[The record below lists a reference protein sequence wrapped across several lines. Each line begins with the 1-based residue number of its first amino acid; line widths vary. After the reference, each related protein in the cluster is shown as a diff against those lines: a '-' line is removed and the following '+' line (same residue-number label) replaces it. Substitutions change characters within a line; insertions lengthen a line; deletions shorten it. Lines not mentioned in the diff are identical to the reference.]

1 MRKFNRKK
9 DQIRDIVIDPNV
21 NQSADG
27 SCIIKLGNTHV
38 ICTASYES
46 DVPSWLK
53 QKDSGWLTAEYGM
66 LPGSTSTRNKR
77 EAVKGKQ
84 SGRTVEIQRLIGR
97 SLRTIINLKK
107 LNGGQFILDCDV
119 IQADGGTRTASIS
132 GAFVALSLAVKKLLD
147 KKVLTENPIIDSIS
161 AISCGILDNEVY
173 VDLDYSEDSVADVD
187 ANIILTKNSG
197 ISEVQASGEGS
208 TFNFDQLSQMI
219 EMTENAAK
227 LIFEIQEKAIH

>member
-9 DQIRDIVIDPNV
+9 DQIRDMVIDPDV
-21 NQSADG
+21 NKNADG

-46 DVPSWLK
+46 DVPAWLK
-53 QKDSGWLTAEYGM
+53 QKNSGWLTAEYGM

-173 VDLDYSEDSVADVD
+173 VDLDYSEDSIADVD

-208 TFNFDQLSQMI
+208 TFNFNQLSQMI

-227 LIFEIQEKAIH
+227 LIFEIQEKAIN

>member
-9 DQIRDIVIDPNV
+9 DQIRDIIIDPNV
-21 NQSADG
+21 NQNADG
-27 SCIIKLGNTHV
+27 SCIIRLGNTHV

-46 DVPSWLK
+46 DVPIWLK
-53 QKDSGWLTAEYGM
+53 HKNSGWLTAEYGM

-84 SGRTVEIQRLIGR
+84 SGRTIEIQRLIGR

-119 IQADGGTRTASIS
+119 LQADGGTRTASIS

-147 KKVLTENPIIDSIS
+147 KKVLTENPINDSIS
-161 AISCGILDNEVY
+161 AISCGILDNETY
-173 VDLDYSEDSVADVD
+173 VDLDYSEDSIADVD

-197 ISEVQASGEGS
+197 ISEVQVSGEKS
-208 TFNFDQLSQMI
+208 TFNFNQLSQMI
-219 EMTENAAK
+219 KMSESASK
-227 LIFEIQEKAIH
+227 LIFENQEKAIR

>member
-9 DQIRDIVIDPNV
+9 DQIRDMVIDPNV
-21 NQSADG
+21 NKNADG

-46 DVPSWLK
+46 DVPAWLK
-53 QKDSGWLTAEYGM
+53 QKNSGWLTAEYGM

-208 TFNFDQLSQMI
+208 TFNFNQLSQMI

>member
-21 NQSADG
+21 NQNADG

-46 DVPSWLK
+46 DVPAWLR

-132 GAFVALSLAVKKLLD
+132 GAFVALSLAVRNLLD
-147 KKVLTENPIIDSIS
+147 KKVLAENPIIDSIS

-208 TFNFDQLSQMI
+208 TFNFNQLSQMI
-219 EMTENAAK
+219 EMSENAAK
-227 LIFEIQEKAIH
+227 LIFEIQEKAVH

>member
-9 DQIRDIVIDPNV
+9 DQIRDMVIDPNV

-208 TFNFDQLSQMI
+208 TFNFNQLSQMI
-219 EMTENAAK
+219 EMSENAAK
-227 LIFEIQEKAIH
+227 LIFEVQEKAIH

>member
-9 DQIRDIVIDPNV
+9 DQIRDMVIDPNV
-21 NQSADG
+21 NKNADG

-46 DVPSWLK
+46 DVPAWLK
-53 QKDSGWLTAEYGM
+53 QKNSGWLTAEYGM

-173 VDLDYSEDSVADVD
+173 VDLDYSEDSIADVD

-197 ISEVQASGEGS
+197 ISEVQASGEG
-208 TFNFDQLSQMI
+208 
-219 EMTENAAK
+219 K
-227 LIFEIQEKAIH
+227 HIQF

>member
-9 DQIRDIVIDPNV
+9 DQIRDMVIDPNV
-21 NQSADG
+21 NKNADG
-27 SCIIKLGNTHV
+27 SCIIKLGNTHI

-46 DVPSWLK
+46 DVPAWLK
-53 QKDSGWLTAEYGM
+53 QKNSGWLTAEYGM

-219 EMTENAAK
+219 EISENAAK

>member
-9 DQIRDIVIDPNV
+9 DQIRDIVIEPNV
-21 NQSADG
+21 NKNADG

-46 DVPSWLK
+46 DVPAWLK
-53 QKDSGWLTAEYGM
+53 QKNSGWLTAEYGM

-219 EMTENAAK
+219 EISENAAK
-227 LIFEIQEKAIH
+227 VIFEIQEKAIH

>member
-9 DQIRDIVIDPNV
+9 DQIRDMVIDPNV

-208 TFNFDQLSQMI
+208 TFNSNQLSQMI
-219 EMTENAAK
+219 EMSENAAK
-227 LIFEIQEKAIH
+227 LIFEVQEKAIH

>member
-1 MRKFNRKK
+1 M
-9 DQIRDIVIDPNV
+9 VIDPNV
-21 NQSADG
+21 NKNADG
-27 SCIIKLGNTHV
+27 SCIIKLGNTHI

-46 DVPSWLK
+46 DVPAWLK
-53 QKDSGWLTAEYGM
+53 QKNSGWLTAEYGM

-119 IQADGGTRTASIS
+119 IQVDGGTRTASIS

-147 KKVLTENPIIDSIS
+147 KSFNRNPIIDSIS

-173 VDLDYSEDSVADVD
+173 VDLDYSEDSIADVD
-187 ANIILTKNSG
+187 ANIILTKNS
-197 ISEVQASGEGS
+197 E
-208 TFNFDQLSQMI
+208 FLRFRL
-219 EMTENAAK
+219 
-227 LIFEIQEKAIH
+227 QEKEAHSILIN

>member
-1 MRKFNRKK
+1 M
-9 DQIRDIVIDPNV
+9 P
-21 NQSADG
+21 A
-27 SCIIKLGNTHV
+27 
-38 ICTASYES
+38 
-46 DVPSWLK
+46 WLK
-53 QKDSGWLTAEYGM
+53 QKNSGWLTAEYGM

>member
-9 DQIRDIVIDPNV
+9 DQIRDMVIDPDV
-21 NQSADG
+21 NKNADG

-46 DVPSWLK
+46 DVPAWLK
-53 QKDSGWLTAEYGM
+53 QKNSGWLTAEYGM

-173 VDLDYSEDSVADVD
+173 VDLDYSEDSIADVD

-219 EMTENAAK
+219 EISENAAK

>member
-9 DQIRDIVIDPNV
+9 DQIRDMVIDPNV
-21 NQSADG
+21 NKNADG
-27 SCIIKLGNTHV
+27 SCIIKLGNTHI

-46 DVPSWLK
+46 DVPAWLK
-53 QKDSGWLTAEYGM
+53 QKNSGWLTAEYGM
-66 LPGSTSTRNKR
+66 LPGSTATRNKR

-219 EMTENAAK
+219 EISENAAK

>member
-9 DQIRDIVIDPNV
+9 DQIRDMVIDPNV
-21 NQSADG
+21 NKNADG

-46 DVPSWLK
+46 DVPAWLK
-53 QKDSGWLTAEYGM
+53 QKNSGWLTAEYGM

-219 EMTENAAK
+219 EMTKNAAK

>member
-9 DQIRDIVIDPNV
+9 DQIRDMVIDPNV
-21 NQSADG
+21 NKNADG

-46 DVPSWLK
+46 DVPAWLK
-53 QKDSGWLTAEYGM
+53 QKNSGWLTAEYGM

>member
-9 DQIRDIVIDPNV
+9 DEIRDIVIDPNV
-21 NQSADG
+21 NKNADG
-27 SCIIKLGNTHV
+27 SCIIRLGNTHV

-46 DVPSWLK
+46 DVPVWLK
-53 QKDSGWLTAEYGM
+53 QKNSGWLTAEYGM

-97 SLRTIINLKK
+97 SLRTIVNLKK

-132 GAFVALSLAVKKLLD
+132 GAFVALSLAVKKLVD

-173 VDLDYSEDSVADVD
+173 IDLDYSEDSVADVD

-208 TFNFDQLSQMI
+208 TFNFNQLSQMI
-219 EMTENAAK
+219 EMSENAAK
-227 LIFEIQEKAIH
+227 LIFEIQKKAIH

>member
-9 DQIRDIVIDPNV
+9 DQIRDIVIDPDV
-21 NQSADG
+21 NQNADG
-27 SCIIKLGNTHV
+27 SCIIRIGNTHV

-46 DVPSWLK
+46 DVPLWLK
-53 QKDSGWLTAEYGM
+53 HKNSGWLTAEYGM

-77 EAVKGKQ
+77 EAAKGKQ

-132 GAFVALSLAVKKLLD
+132 GGFVALSLAVKKLLN
-147 KKVLTENPIIDSIS
+147 KKVLTENPIKDSIS
-161 AISCGILDNEVY
+161 AISCGILGDEVY
-173 VDLDYSEDSVADVD
+173 VDLDYSEDSIADVD

-197 ISEVQASGEGS
+197 ISEVQASGERS
-208 TFNFDQLSQMI
+208 TFNFNQLSQMI
-219 EMTENAAK
+219 KMSESAAK
-227 LIFEIQEKAIH
+227 LIFEIQEKAIR

>member
-1 MRKFNRKK
+1 MRKFKRKK
-9 DQIRDIVIDPNV
+9 DQIRDMVIDPNV
-21 NQSADG
+21 NKNADG

-46 DVPSWLK
+46 DVPAWLK
-53 QKDSGWLTAEYGM
+53 QTNSGWLTAEYGM

>member
-208 TFNFDQLSQMI
+208 TFNFNQLSQMI
-219 EMTENAAK
+219 EMSENAAK
-227 LIFEIQEKAIH
+227 LIFEVQEKAIH

>member
-9 DQIRDIVIDPNV
+9 DQIRDMVIDPNV
-21 NQSADG
+21 NKNADG
-27 SCIIKLGNTHV
+27 SCIIKLGNTQA
-38 ICTASYES
+38 ICTASYAS
-46 DVPSWLK
+46 DVPAWLK
-53 QKDSGWLTAEYGM
+53 QKNSGWLTAEYGM

>member
-9 DQIRDIVIDPNV
+9 DQIRDMVIDPDV
-21 NQSADG
+21 NKNADG

-38 ICTASYES
+38 ICTASYER
-46 DVPSWLK
+46 DVPAWLK
-53 QKDSGWLTAEYGM
+53 QKNSGWLTAEYGM

-173 VDLDYSEDSVADVD
+173 VDLDYSEDSIADVD

-208 TFNFDQLSQMI
+208 TFNFNQLSQMI

>member
-9 DQIRDIVIDPNV
+9 DQIRDMVIDPNV
-21 NQSADG
+21 NKNADG

-46 DVPSWLK
+46 DVPAWLK
-53 QKDSGWLTAEYGM
+53 QKNSGWLTAEYGM

-161 AISCGILDNEVY
+161 AISCGILDNEIY

>member
-9 DQIRDIVIDPNV
+9 DQIRDMVIDPDV
-21 NQSADG
+21 NKNADG

-46 DVPSWLK
+46 DVPAWLK
-53 QKDSGWLTAEYGM
+53 QKNSGWLTAEYGM

-173 VDLDYSEDSVADVD
+173 VDLDYSEDSIADVD

-208 TFNFDQLSQMI
+208 TFNFNQLSQMI
-219 EMTENAAK
+219 EMSENAAK
-227 LIFEIQEKAIH
+227 LIFEIQKKAIH

>member
-21 NQSADG
+21 NKNADG

-46 DVPSWLK
+46 DVPAWLK
-53 QKDSGWLTAEYGM
+53 QTNSGWLTAEYGM

>member
-9 DQIRDIVIDPNV
+9 DQIRDMVIDPNV
-21 NQSADG
+21 NKNADG

-46 DVPSWLK
+46 DVPAWLK
-53 QKDSGWLTAEYGM
+53 QTNSGWLTAEYGM

>member
-9 DQIRDIVIDPNV
+9 DQIRDMVIDPNV
-21 NQSADG
+21 NKNADG

-46 DVPSWLK
+46 DVPAWLK
-53 QKDSGWLTAEYGM
+53 QKNSGWLTAEYGM
-66 LPGSTSTRNKR
+66 LPGSTATRNKR

-219 EMTENAAK
+219 KISENAAK

>member
-9 DQIRDIVIDPNV
+9 DQIRDMVIDPNV
-21 NQSADG
+21 NKNADG

-46 DVPSWLK
+46 DVPAWLK
-53 QKDSGWLTAEYGM
+53 QKNSGWLTAEYGM

-161 AISCGILDNEVY
+161 AISCGILDNEIY

-219 EMTENAAK
+219 EMTKNAAK

>member
-9 DQIRDIVIDPNV
+9 DQIRDMVIDPNV
-21 NQSADG
+21 NKNADG
-27 SCIIKLGNTHV
+27 SCIIKLGNTHI

-46 DVPSWLK
+46 DVPAWLK
-53 QKDSGWLTAEYGM
+53 QKNSGWLTAEYGM
-66 LPGSTSTRNKR
+66 LPGSTATRNKR

-219 EMTENAAK
+219 KISENAAK

>member
-21 NQSADG
+21 NKNADG

-46 DVPSWLK
+46 DVPAWLK
-53 QKDSGWLTAEYGM
+53 QKNSGWLTAEYGM

-219 EMTENAAK
+219 EISENAAK

>member
-9 DQIRDIVIDPNV
+9 DQIRDIIIEPNV
-21 NQSADG
+21 NQNADG

-38 ICTASYES
+38 ICTASYEG
-46 DVPSWLK
+46 DVPIWLK
-53 QKDSGWLTAEYGM
+53 QKNSGWLTAEYGM

-208 TFNFDQLSQMI
+208 TFNFNQLSQMI

>member
-9 DQIRDIVIDPNV
+9 DQIRDIIIDPDV
-21 NQSADG
+21 NQNADG

-46 DVPSWLK
+46 DVPLWLK
-53 QKDSGWLTAEYGM
+53 HKNSGWLTAEYGM
-66 LPGSTSTRNKR
+66 LPGSTSTRNRR

-119 IQADGGTRTASIS
+119 MQADGGTRTASIS
-132 GAFVALSLAVKKLLD
+132 GAFVALSLAVKKLLE
-147 KKVLTENPIIDSIS
+147 KKVLTENPIIDTIS
-161 AISCGILDNEVY
+161 AISCGILGNEVY

-197 ISEVQASGEGS
+197 ISEVQASGEKS
-208 TFNFDQLSQMI
+208 TFNFNQLSQMI
-219 EMTENAAK
+219 KMSEDAAK
-227 LIFEIQEKAIH
+227 LIFEIQKKAIR

>member
-9 DQIRDIVIDPNV
+9 DQIRDIIIEPNV
-21 NQSADG
+21 NQNADG

-38 ICTASYES
+38 ICTASYEG
-46 DVPSWLK
+46 DVPIWLK
-53 QKDSGWLTAEYGM
+53 QKNSGWLTAEYGM

-147 KKVLTENPIIDSIS
+147 KKVLTENPITDSIS

-197 ISEVQASGEGS
+197 ISEIQASGEES
-208 TFNFDQLSQMI
+208 TFNFNQLSQMI
-219 EMTENAAK
+219 EMSENAAK
-227 LIFEIQEKAIH
+227 LIFEIQKKAIH

>member
-208 TFNFDQLSQMI
+208 TFNSNQLSQMI
-219 EMTENAAK
+219 EMSENAAK
-227 LIFEIQEKAIH
+227 LIFEVQEKAIH

>member
-1 MRKFNRKK
+1 
-9 DQIRDIVIDPNV
+9 VIDPNV
-21 NQSADG
+21 NKNADG

-46 DVPSWLK
+46 DVPAWLK
-53 QKDSGWLTAEYGM
+53 QKNSGWLTAEYGM

-219 EMTENAAK
+219 EISENAAK
-227 LIFEIQEKAIH
+227 VIFEIQEKAIH

>member
-9 DQIRDIVIDPNV
+9 DQIRDMVIDPNV
-21 NQSADG
+21 NKNADG

-46 DVPSWLK
+46 DVPAWLK
-53 QKDSGWLTAEYGM
+53 QKNSGWLTAEYGM

-173 VDLDYSEDSVADVD
+173 VDLDYSEDSIADVD

-208 TFNFDQLSQMI
+208 TFNFNQLSQMM

>member
-9 DQIRDIVIDPNV
+9 DQIRDMVIDPNV
-21 NQSADG
+21 NKNADG

-46 DVPSWLK
+46 DVPAWLK
-53 QKDSGWLTAEYGM
+53 QKNSGWLTAEYGM

-219 EMTENAAK
+219 EISENAAK

>member
-9 DQIRDIVIDPNV
+9 DQIRDIVIDPDV
-21 NQSADG
+21 NKNADG

-46 DVPSWLK
+46 DVPAWLK
-53 QKDSGWLTAEYGM
+53 QKNSGWLTAEYGM

-219 EMTENAAK
+219 EISENAAK

>member
-9 DQIRDIVIDPNV
+9 DQIRDIVIEPNV
-21 NQSADG
+21 NQNADG

-38 ICTASYES
+38 ICTASYEG
-46 DVPSWLK
+46 DVPIWLK
-53 QKDSGWLTAEYGM
+53 QKNSGWLTAEYGM

-147 KKVLTENPIIDSIS
+147 KKVLTENPITDSIS

-197 ISEVQASGEGS
+197 ISEIQASGEES
-208 TFNFDQLSQMI
+208 TFNFNQLSQMI
-219 EMTENAAK
+219 EMSENAAK
-227 LIFEIQEKAIH
+227 LIFEIQKKAIH